1 MYFDIALHYHT
12 TIKVET
18 TRTKTLK
25 KVSITAPHRLP
36 SHTGPGMLTT
46 KVATM
51 GSGQPWVPHG
61 DKAAQPRSSHRL
73 NACMG
78 NLGTLRYLE

>member
-12 TIKVET
+12 TIKAKQHEQ
-18 TRTKTLK
+18 KTLK
-25 KVSITAPHRLP
+25 KVIITASHRLP

-51 GSGQPWVPHG
+51 GSGQPWVLHG
-61 DKAAQPRSSHRL
+61 DKPL
-73 NACMG
+73 
-78 NLGTLRYLE
+78 NLGRVTG